1 MLMDYRIPN
10 VNNRRLKDP
19 HVVILGAGASIAACK
34 IDKNGRELPV
44 LRNMHK
50 ILDLEG
56 YLEGIDC
63 IAGIDD
69 FELIYSKLA
78 ELEEHRDLVRML
90 ENEVAKYF
98 RSLELPDKITVFDYL
113 ILSLT
118 EKDIIISFNW
128 DPLLLQAYRR
138 NTIVGNLPKLAFP
151 HGNAGVGL
159 CYDCYNKGY
168 YGDNC
173 PDCNKKFNS
182 MPLLFPVNKK
192 RYFDGSIIESEWN
205 LAEDYIS
212 RAAGITI
219 FGYGAPST
227 DVEAVNLM
235 RKSFDRSHIKEIA
248 PVTIINLQ
256 NVRDEQLDRWNE
268 FYSER
273 GISYVNSFN
282 ETRLWEWPRVSLES
296 YYDAILQQRPRKQ
309 DKSFYEFDSLYE
321 LQQFVKS
328 INEFDM
334 AMIGE
339 NI

>member
-1 MLMDYRIPN
+1 MDYRIPN

-90 ENEVAKYF
+90 ENEVAKCF

-138 NTIVGNLPKLAFP
+138 NTIVGNLRNWHFL
-151 HGNAGVGL
+151 
-159 CYDCYNKGY
+159 
-168 YGDNC
+168 
-173 PDCNKKFNS
+173 
-182 MPLLFPVNKK
+182 
-192 RYFDGSIIESEWN
+192 
-205 LAEDYIS
+205 
-212 RAAGITI
+212 
-219 FGYGAPST
+219 
-227 DVEAVNLM
+227 
-235 RKSFDRSHIKEIA
+235 
-248 PVTIINLQ
+248 
-256 NVRDEQLDRWNE
+256 
-268 FYSER
+268 
-273 GISYVNSFN
+273 
-282 ETRLWEWPRVSLES
+282 
-296 YYDAILQQRPRKQ
+296 
-309 DKSFYEFDSLYE
+309 
-321 LQQFVKS
+321 
-328 INEFDM
+328 M
-334 AMIGE
+334 AMLALVYVMTVTTKDIME
-339 NI
+339 ITVRTAIKNLIACHYFSR